1 MKSVLEELWYGSL
14 SPHDDSYMPS
24 RETKEAIDVSNK
36 NYERLIQRLDAR
48 EKELLERYTES
59 MNERHSHLERELFIY
74 AFSLG
79 GRFMLETIYGCNSP
93 AYPQG

>member
-36 NYERLIQRLDAR
+36 NYESLVQRLDAR
-48 EKELLERYTES
+48 EKELLERYAES
-59 MNERHSHLERELFIY
+59 MSERHSHLERELFVY

-79 GRFMLETIYGCNSP
+79 GRFMLESIYGCDSI
-93 AYPQG
+93 AYQHG

>member
-14 SPHDDSYMPS
+14 LPHDDSYKPS
-24 RETKEAIDVSNK
+24 RETKEAIDISNK
-36 NYERLIQRLDAR
+36 NYERLAGRLDAR
-48 EKELLERYTES
+48 EKELFERYVES
-59 MNERHSHLERELFIY
+59 INERHSHLERELFIY